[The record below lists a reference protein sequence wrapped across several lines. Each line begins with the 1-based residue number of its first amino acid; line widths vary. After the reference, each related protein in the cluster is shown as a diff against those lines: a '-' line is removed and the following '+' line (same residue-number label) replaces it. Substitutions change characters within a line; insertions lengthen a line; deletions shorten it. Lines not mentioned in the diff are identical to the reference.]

1 LARQREEEATDSTDA
16 IHEHVE
22 AFSAGGW
29 SQFRAARPGRLAVAL
44 KCRGGLRAVVGALIV
59 GGVLGLAPSAFA
71 NPTSPYRAADLVRI
85 EHFAQEEGSLLGVV
99 LPGGSEHFIRL
110 VESQLPKLPHP
121 DGPAD
126 AYTLCVDAHGV
137 QSGKA
142 VKCTITIGTDAHSD
156 SAAIAS
162 VIAHE
167 VFHVF
172 QAVMSGTLANAYR
185 PDTNWLVE
193 GSAAWVDSDLVSG
206 DFYGR
211 GFWAGYF
218 AYPKAPLFSRGYSAI
233 GWFGHLASS
242 GVDLWKRF
250 PAIFST
256 TSNMA
261 AYATATLGTS
271 PAFLQDEASVF
282 FREPAWGPTW
292 DQEDQQHT
300 KFANDN
306 VATPG
311 EVQFDTHKA
320 FQPQKITFAAGDPPR
335 TLTVAPYAD
344 RPVVVDV
351 HLKPSDPFLLVTLL
365 SGHAR
370 IHAVQGE
377 GNANVVD
384 PDDVSFC
391 AQRNGCSCPGN
402 PVQTSDELLKGDL
415 AITGG
420 TTGGSVKLSSGGC
433 DLKPRA
439 CVGLLP
445 TSDFQTA
452 PPPADWPAGTY
463 TYTTTPLTEVLTAN
477 AGQCGVDYTVTV
489 AITGAFTVGPS
500 AAVAGIYS
508 LNTFKD
514 AAAAQQ
520 ALASVIGN
528 WDESP
533 VSGIGDEAYVGTE
546 SGAVRVRN
554 DVFHVNWDTGIPPG
568 ETIEAVLRDVVQTVG
583 S

>member
-1 LARQREEEATDSTDA
+1 
-16 IHEHVE
+16 V
-22 AFSAGGW
+22 
-29 SQFRAARPGRLAVAL
+29 
-44 KCRGGLRAVVGALIV
+44 
-59 GGVLGLAPSAFA
+59 
-71 NPTSPYRAADLVRI
+71 I

-99 LPGGSEHFIRL
+99 LPGGSENFIHL
-110 VESQLPKLPHP
+110 VESPLRRLSTP

-126 AYTLCVDAHGV
+126 AYTVCEDAHGV

-142 VKCTITIGTDAHSD
+142 VKCTITIGTDANSD

-162 VIAHE
+162 VVAHE

-172 QAVMSGTLANAYR
+172 QAVMSGTLANADR
-185 PDTNWLVE
+185 PGTNWLVE
-193 GSAAWVDSDLVSG
+193 GSAAWVASDLVG
-206 DFYGR
+206 DDDYGMEA
-211 GFWAGYF
+211 WIQYF
-218 AYPKAPLFSRGYSAI
+218 SDPGMPLFSRTYSAI
-233 GWFGHLASS
+233 GWFGHLASD
-242 GVDLWKRF
+242 GVDLWRRF

-282 FREPAWGPTW
+282 FREPAWGPAW

-300 KFANDN
+300 KFANEN
-306 VATPG
+306 VASPVD
-311 EVQFDTHKA
+311 VQLDTGKP
-320 FQPQKITFAAGDPPR
+320 FKPQKITFAAGDPPR

-344 RPVVVDV
+344 RPVVIDV

-377 GNANVVD
+377 GNANVTD

-391 AQRNGCSCPGN
+391 AQRDGCSCPGK

-445 TSDFQTA
+445 ASDFQTA

-463 TYTTTPLTEVLTAN
+463 TYTTTPLTEVPTAN
-477 AGQCGVDYTVTV
+477 AGQCGVDYTLTV
-489 AITGAFTVGPS
+489 AITGAFTVGPT
-500 AAVAGIYS
+500 AEVAGIYS

-528 WDESP
+528 WGESP

-554 DVFHVNWDTGIPPG
+554 DIFHVNWETGIPPG
-568 ETIEAVLRDVVQTVG
+568 ETIEAVLRDVVQAVG